1 MKILFGIQATGNG
14 HISRSTE
21 IYKLLKEHP
30 EVEQLD
36 VLISGG
42 KAQMSLPFEVNYE
55 YKGLSFYYGKKGK
68 ISVLKSIGKANFLS
82 VAIGLW
88 KVPFKKYDLIISDF
102 EPISLWGAK
111 IAGIKSVGIG
121 NMYSVTSKKLRRIK
135 SSNTTKFFATVM
147 CPTKNKI
154 GMHFQKFD
162 DFIYYPV
169 IRSEIRNA
177 VPVVKDFTVVYL
189 NSFTDEELLKFFAN
203 PCFANNRFVIY
214 SKSAKY
220 LSKFGNCVIKPLNND
235 SFVDD
240 ITNCNAVITAA
251 GFQTVSE
258 ALYLGKKLFV
268 IPIKKQTEQLD
279 NAKEL
284 AAMGV
289 KTSTDLVA
297 DEVKFWLEH
306 ERPVQIKFD
315 DDLPNIIDAILH
327 APVEGRRKTTTEGK
341 KAA

>member
-30 EVEQLD
+30 DVQQLD

-68 ISVLKSIGKANFLS
+68 ISILKSIGKANFLS
-82 VAIGLW
+82 VAVGLW
-88 KVPFKKYDLIISDF
+88 NVPFKEYDLIISDF

-111 IAGIKSVGIG
+111 IAGVKSVGIG
-121 NMYSVTSKKLRRIK
+121 NMYSVTSKKLRRVK
-135 SSNTTKFFATVM
+135 GNRTTKFFANVM
-147 CPTKNKI
+147 CPANNKI

-169 IRSEIRNA
+169 IRAEIRNA
-177 VPVVKDFTVVYL
+177 LVGHGDYTLVYL
-189 NSFTDEELLKFFAN
+189 NSYSDAELLQFFGN
-203 PCFANNRFVIY
+203 PNFSHKRFVIY
-214 SKSAKY
+214 SKTAASIQQV
-220 LSKFGNCVIKPLNND
+220 GNCTVKPLNNE
-235 SFVDD
+235 SFVKDLA
-240 ITNCNAVITAA
+240 NCSSVITAA

-258 ALYLGKKLFV
+258 SLYLGKKLFV
-268 IPIKKQTEQLD
+268 IPIKKQSEQIS
-279 NAKEL
+279 NAREL

-289 KTSTDLVA
+289 RTSDKLDA
-297 DEVKFWLEH
+297 EEILFWLEY
-306 ERPVQIKFD
+306 EKAVQIRFD
-315 DDLPNIIDAILH
+315 DDLPLIINAILN
-327 APVEGRRKTTTEGK
+327 APVEGRRK
-341 KAA
+341 AA

>member
-82 VAIGLW
+82 VAVGLW
-88 KVPFKKYDLIISDF
+88 KVPFRDYDLIISDF
-102 EPISLWGAK
+102 EPITLWGAK

-121 NMYSVTSKKLRRIK
+121 NMYSVTSKKLRRVK
-135 SSNTTKFFATVM
+135 GNNTTKFFAKVM
-147 CPTKNKI
+147 CPAKNKI

-177 VPVVKDFTVVYL
+177 TPANKDFTLVYL
-189 NSFTDEELLKFFAN
+189 NSFADEELLEFFSKGT
-203 PCFANNRFVIY
+203 FALNRFVIY
-214 SKSAKY
+214 SKTAKQ
-220 LSKFGNCVIKPLNND
+220 LSKHGNCVIKPLNND
-235 SFVDD
+235 SFVED
-240 ITNCNAVITAA
+240 ITDCSAVITAA

-268 IPIKKQTEQLD
+268 IPIKKQSEQIG

-284 AAMGV
+284 AEMGV
-289 KTSTDLVA
+289 HTATGLNA
-297 DEVKFWLEH
+297 EEIKFWLDH

-315 DDLPNIIDAILH
+315 DDLPNIINAILH
-327 APVEGRRKTTTEGK
+327 APVEGRRK
-341 KAA
+341 AA

>member
-21 IYKLLKEHP
+21 IYKLLKQHP
-30 EVEQLD
+30 EVTQLD

-82 VAIGLW
+82 LAVGLW
-88 KVPFKKYDLIISDF
+88 KVPFKEYDLIISDF

-111 IAGIKSVGIG
+111 IAGVKSVGIG
-121 NMYSVTSKKLRRIK
+121 NMYSVTSKKLRRVK
-135 SSNTTKFFATVM
+135 GNRTTKFFATVM

-169 IRSEIRNA
+169 IRSEVREATVSN
-177 VPVVKDFTVVYL
+177 KNFTLVYL
-189 NSFTDEELLKFFAN
+189 NSFSDEELLKFFHSKS
-203 PCFANNRFVIY
+203 FTGNRFIIY
-214 SKSAKY
+214 SKTAKY
-220 LSKFGNCVIKPLNND
+220 ERTLNNCTIKPLNNE
-235 SFVDD
+235 SFVQD
-240 ITNCNAVITAA
+240 ISNCSAVITAA

-268 IPIKKQTEQLD
+268 IPIKKQSEQIS
-279 NAKEL
+279 NAREL
-284 AAMGV
+284 AEMGV
-289 KTSTDLVA
+289 RTA
-297 DEVKFWLEH
+297 DRLNEDDIKFWLEH
-306 ERPVQIKFD
+306 EQAVQIKFD
-315 DDLPNIIDAILH
+315 NDLPNIIDAILH
-327 APVEGRRKTTTEGK
+327 APVEGRRK

>member
-21 IYKLLKEHP
+21 IYKLLKQHP
-30 EVEQLD
+30 EITQLD

-82 VAIGLW
+82 ILIALW

-102 EPISLWGAK
+102 EPITLWGAK
-111 IAGIKSVGIG
+111 IAGVKRVGIG
-121 NMYSVTSKKLRRIK
+121 NMYSMTSKKFPK
-135 SSNTTKFFATVM
+135 TKGAGLTKLIAKMM

-154 GMHFQKFD
+154 GMHFRKFD

-169 IRSEIRNA
+169 IREDIREA
-177 VPVVKDFTVVYL
+177 IPFTRNFTLVYL
-189 NSFTDEELLKFFAN
+189 NSYSDAELLK
-203 PCFANNRFVIY
+203 CFTQFPLRHHKFVIY
-214 SKSAKY
+214 SKTEKEE
-220 LSKFGNCVIKPLNND
+220 KRVENCIIRPLNNET
-235 SFVDD
+235 FTQD
-240 ITNCNAVITAA
+240 ITSCSGVITAA
-251 GFQTVSE
+251 GFQTISE

-268 IPIKKQTEQLD
+268 IPIKKQSEQLS
-279 NAKEL
+279 NAKVL
-284 AAMGV
+284 AEMGV
-289 KTSTDLVA
+289 DTATELSVPAIAKWVNS
-297 DEVKFWLEH
+297 ENK
-306 ERPVQIKFD
+306 VQIKFD
-315 DDLPNIIDAILH
+315 NDLPNIVNAILN
-327 APVEGRRKTTTEGK
+327 APHVPRRKR